1 MELVS
6 IAIVGNFVLQSFWF
20 WWSYGIHKRKHFTD
34 TNTENN
40 MTKQKINEQVVD
52 LTEIN
57 RQQAEYIL
65 DLEMELA
72 ELTDK
77 WKYLKEEIDEI
88 TKENQI
94 RKEVNAD

>member
-1 MELVS
+1 
-6 IAIVGNFVLQSFWF
+6 
-20 WWSYGIHKRKHFTD
+20 
-34 TNTENN
+34 
-40 MTKQKINEQVVD
+40 MTKQEQKINDQVVD

-65 DLEMELA
+65 DLEMELS
-72 ELTDK
+72 EITDK
-77 WKYLKEEIDEI
+77 WKYLKEEINEI